1 MEEIIIRILTL
12 IAGLIAGWS
21 LGYCF
26 CEAVKP
32 ILLERHNEKMK
43 KKWKES
49 QKTWTYTETIE
60 EEKTNDKTNL

>member
-12 IAGLIAGWS
+12 IIGLIAGWS
-21 LGYCF
+21 LGHCF

-43 KKWKES
+43 KKWEES
-49 QKTWTYTETIE
+49 QKRGE
-60 EEKTNDKTNL
+60 DK

>member
-1 MEEIIIRILTL
+1 MEEVIMKILIL
-12 IAGLIAGWS
+12 LGGLFVGWG

-32 ILLERHNEKMK
+32 ILLARHNEKMK

-49 QKTWTYTETIE
+49 QKRGE
-60 EEKTNDKTNL
+60 DK

>member
-49 QKTWTYTETIE
+49 QKTWTYIETIE
-60 EEKTNDKTNL
+60 EEK